1 MNSLRFPALAV
12 FLLILTAA
20 PGFGQVC
27 TTTKYQYTMACLPTV
42 VVSSNFSSN
51 TYDVDPKGNYW
62 NSFYQSPFL
71 ITPSVPF
78 AIGAQYAM
86 QVATAPSAAT
96 ATGYIFSFKNG
107 ALSAKPADLGPFV
120 SDPPQTLGKQRMFV
134 GVSYQYMNFTKT
146 GGKNVSSI
154 PFAIEA
160 EDEYF
165 YGSPMSLDMQSLNT
179 YVAYGVTNRLDL
191 SVIIPWSRAAMTFST
206 SCPSKAQTYNYY
218 GVTSCTLFDGNTG
231 LSDTN
236 GDQIWDAFIF
246 GQGSESLTSQGIG
259 DVTVR
264 GKYELKKTD
273 HQGLAVGL
281 EYRLPTGD
289 PLNFR
294 GSGAT
299 GVRPFLSW
307 GYNGR
312 ISPHA
317 NIGFQYNGSSKN
329 EVRDNIQYS
338 SADGFTY
345 SDTLTATKLPD
356 SFTAT
361 VGADFAV
368 TRRLNLDA
376 DLLERVFSDDGSS
389 AFKPSSFPATPT
401 NPGFQAPVSF
411 TGVDE
416 KSTVI
421 LGAKGKLTNHLL
433 FGASV
438 MIDASNNGLSYSPS
452 PMVTVS
458 YDFGT
463 TK

>member
-1 MNSLRFPALAV
+1 
-12 FLLILTAA
+12 
-20 PGFGQVC
+20 
-27 TTTKYQYTMACLPTV
+27 
-42 VVSSNFSSN
+42 
-51 TYDVDPKGNYW
+51 
-62 NSFYQSPFL
+62 
-71 ITPSVPF
+71 
-78 AIGAQYAM
+78 
-86 QVATAPSAAT
+86 
-96 ATGYIFSFKNG
+96 
-107 ALSAKPADLGPFV
+107 
-120 SDPPQTLGKQRMFV
+120 
-134 GVSYQYMNFTKT
+134 
-146 GGKNVSSI
+146 
-154 PFAIEA
+154 
-160 EDEYF
+160 
-165 YGSPMSLDMQSLNT
+165 
-179 YVAYGVTNRLDL
+179 
-191 SVIIPWSRAAMTFST
+191 
-206 SCPSKAQTYNYY
+206 
-218 GVTSCTLFDGNTG
+218 
-231 LSDTN
+231 
-236 GDQIWDAFIF
+236 
-246 GQGSESLTSQGIG
+246 
-259 DVTVR
+259 
-264 GKYELKKTD
+264 
-273 HQGLAVGL
+273 VGL